1 MYLFSALELTHGAY
15 ERIACVSLRLCVGF
29 GIQAESVQDA
39 RQEADIVMDLYT
51 VSKLQQSRQVPQA

>member
-1 MYLFSALELTHGAY
+1 MYLFSALELTHDAN
-15 ERIACVSLRLCVGF
+15 ERVACVSLPLCVAV

-39 RQEADIVMDLYT
+39 RQEADIVTDLRT